1 MCRFNSSTTS
11 ATRLIV
17 SAGFFSFS
25 VVIIFLHILVYIILW
40 LCWEYLFL
48 LGIYLLIVFYLV
60 ASAVSFPVTISLF
73 MGFLFIYFAF
83 LILNPILHRNSL
95 MLHKGCLLSSILSC
109 FIYLLSKKTFF
120 ITNFA
125 IIFYSLSSIFVTKLY
140 QTRYTFRF
148 EIWHLYYQSSLFHS
162 WTATCFFQYF
172 LMAGLSYY
180 IQTNVVS
187 LIFYHLNLLKF
198 SHFIKYIIWFL
209 YTLSF
214 SL

>member
-1 MCRFNSSTTS
+1 MQKERHFFKCISVCRFNSSTTS

-17 SAGFFSFS
+17 SAGFFSLS

-95 MLHKGCLLSSILSC
+95 MLHKGYLLFSILSRL
-109 FIYLLSKKTFF
+109 IYLLSKT
-120 ITNFA
+120 
-125 IIFYSLSSIFVTKLY
+125 LSSSQILPSSSTPFRQYLLQSYIKHDTPLVIQFDTSIINPLY
-140 QTRYTFRF
+140 SIPEPQ
-148 EIWHLYYQSSLFHS
+148 LVSSNNF
-162 WTATCFFQYF
+162 
-172 LMAGLSYY
+172 
-180 IQTNVVS
+180 
-187 LIFYHLNLLKF
+187 
-198 SHFIKYIIWFL
+198 
-209 YTLSF
+209 
-214 SL
+214 